1 MEIERK
7 FLVDLSDLPFD
18 PKDYPARKIEQA
30 YLCTAPVVRIR
41 RDNDDFFLTYKS
53 KGMMVREEYNL
64 PLTKESYYH
73 LLLKADGRIITK
85 TRYVIPIENGL
96 FVELDIF
103 EGDLAPLV
111 LAEIEFPDEA
121 FAKAYQ
127 APSWLKGRNLLF
139 RISQQ
144 HPQQKRLKQETH
156 RLQTMGSSPL
166 SFDFSS
172 YYRYIIFIFCRFVK
186 HMLHPDQ

>member
-85 TRYVIPIENGL
+85 TRYVIL
-96 FVELDIF
+96 SKT
-103 EGDLAPLV
+103 
-111 LAEIEFPDEA
+111 A
-121 FAKAYQ
+121 FLLNWTFLKAT
-127 APSWLKGRNLLF
+127 L
-139 RISQQ
+139 
-144 HPQQKRLKQETH
+144 
-156 RLQTMGSSPL
+156 PL
-166 SFDFSS
+166 SFSLRSNFPMK
-172 YYRYIIFIFCRFVK
+172 RLPKLIRL
-186 HMLHPDQ
+186 LHGSKKT

>member
-127 APSWLKGRNLLF
+127 AHSWLKEDVTY

-172 YYRYIIFIFCRFVK
+172 YYRYIIFIFFMDMRS
-186 HMLHPDQ
+186 LS

>member
-111 LAEIEFPDEA
+111 LAEI
-121 FAKAYQ
+121 
-127 APSWLKGRNLLF
+127 
-139 RISQQ
+139 
-144 HPQQKRLKQETH
+144 
-156 RLQTMGSSPL
+156 
-166 SFDFSS
+166 
-172 YYRYIIFIFCRFVK
+172 
-186 HMLHPDQ
+186 

>member
-64 PLTKESYYH
+64 PLTKESYYQ

-96 FVELDIF
+96 FVELDI
-103 EGDLAPLV
+103 L
-111 LAEIEFPDEA
+111 
-121 FAKAYQ
+121 KAT
-127 APSWLKGRNLLF
+127 L
-139 RISQQ
+139 
-144 HPQQKRLKQETH
+144 
-156 RLQTMGSSPL
+156 PL
-166 SFDFSS
+166 SFSLRSNFPMK
-172 YYRYIIFIFCRFVK
+172 RLPKLIRL
-186 HMLHPDQ
+186 LHGSEKT

>member
-73 LLLKADGRIITK
+73 LLLKPTEGSLRKPAMSSLSK
-85 TRYVIPIENGL
+85 T
-96 FVELDIF
+96 
-103 EGDLAPLV
+103 
-111 LAEIEFPDEA
+111 A
-121 FAKAYQ
+121 FLLNWTFLKAT
-127 APSWLKGRNLLF
+127 L
-139 RISQQ
+139 
-144 HPQQKRLKQETH
+144 
-156 RLQTMGSSPL
+156 PL
-166 SFDFSS
+166 SFSLRSNFPMK
-172 YYRYIIFIFCRFVK
+172 RLPKLIRL
-186 HMLHPDQ
+186 LHGSKKT

>member
-73 LLLKADGRIITK
+73 LLLKKPTEGSLRKPAMSSLSK
-85 TRYVIPIENGL
+85 TAFLLNWT
-96 FVELDIF
+96 
-103 EGDLAPLV
+103 V
-111 LAEIEFPDEA
+111 L
-121 FAKAYQ
+121 KATL
-127 APSWLKGRNLLF
+127 PSRS
-139 RISQQ
+139 R
-144 HPQQKRLKQETH
+144 
-156 RLQTMGSSPL
+156 
-166 SFDFSS
+166 
-172 YYRYIIFIFCRFVK
+172 
-186 HMLHPDQ
+186 

>member
-1 MEIERK
+1 M
-7 FLVDLSDLPFD
+7 
-18 PKDYPARKIEQA
+18 Y
-30 YLCTAPVVRIR
+30 APVVRIR

-127 APSWLKGRNLLF
+127 APSWLKGRRNLLF

-172 YYRYIIFIFCRFVK
+172 YYRYYYFYF
-186 HMLHPDQ
+186 LHGHAFSVVILYYSKSFLHLLFLVRCTHTITVFTRQLTV

>member
-1 MEIERK
+1 MRRNGEYLWK

-96 FVELDIF
+96 FVELD
-103 EGDLAPLV
+103 
-111 LAEIEFPDEA
+111 EA

-127 APSWLKGRNLLF
+127 APSWLK
-139 RISQQ
+139 
-144 HPQQKRLKQETH
+144 EDVTY
-156 RLQTMGSSPL
+156 SSEYHNSTL
-166 SFDFSS
+166 SKKD
-172 YYRYIIFIFCRFVK
+172 
-186 HMLHPDQ
+186 

>member
-96 FVELDIF
+96 LLNWTFL
-103 EGDLAPLV
+103 
-111 LAEIEFPDEA
+111 
-121 FAKAYQ
+121 KAT
-127 APSWLKGRNLLF
+127 L
-139 RISQQ
+139 
-144 HPQQKRLKQETH
+144 
-156 RLQTMGSSPL
+156 PL
-166 SFDFSS
+166 SFSLRSNFPMK
-172 YYRYIIFIFCRFVK
+172 RLPKLIRL
-186 HMLHPDQ
+186 LHGSKKT